1 MILIRKI
8 IVLFG
13 IVDTNTFSMREY
25 KFCYTHIKCHLA
37 TDCTIGF
44 SCKRLPIFFIET
56 DKIES
61 WSSDL
66 VWMVSKSIENWP
78 LFGMD
83 TTCFICYFFM
93 VLIFGAATS
102 SLRFKTVWWSII
114 SYPDTFISC
123 YDDASTFWSFT
134 GCTQSDLCCLIEPLL
149 SDDFILSRE
158 KIHILIDYR
167 LMVVFLFFSS
177 NYNQEKVLK
186 KYLT

>member
-13 IVDTNTFSMREY
+13 IVHTNTFSMREY

-37 TDCTIGF
+37 TDRTIGF
-44 SCKRLPIFFIET
+44 SCKRWIIVFIET

-66 VWMVSKSIENWP
+66 VWMDSESIENWS
-78 LFGMD
+78 LFSMD

-93 VLIFGAATS
+93 VFVFGAAAS
-102 SLRFKTVWWSII
+102 SLRFKAIWWSIA
-114 SYPDTFISC
+114 SYSDTFISC

-134 GCTQSDLCCLIEPLL
+134 GCTHGDLCCLIEPLL

-158 KIHILIDYR
+158 
-167 LMVVFLFFSS
+167 
-177 NYNQEKVLK
+177 
-186 KYLT
+186 